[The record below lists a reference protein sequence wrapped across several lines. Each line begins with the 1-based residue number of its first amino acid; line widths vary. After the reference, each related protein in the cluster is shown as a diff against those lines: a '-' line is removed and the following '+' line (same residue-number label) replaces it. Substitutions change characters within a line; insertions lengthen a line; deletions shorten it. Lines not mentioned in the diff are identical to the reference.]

1 MTRLVYPALIMH
13 SGEWTFHLV
22 LLIDTICRRSGQRV
36 KADRFALKVLSLSA
50 KGSLTSEVVP

>member
-1 MTRLVYPALIMH
+1 MH

-22 LLIDTICRRSGQRV
+22 LFIDTICRRSGQRV